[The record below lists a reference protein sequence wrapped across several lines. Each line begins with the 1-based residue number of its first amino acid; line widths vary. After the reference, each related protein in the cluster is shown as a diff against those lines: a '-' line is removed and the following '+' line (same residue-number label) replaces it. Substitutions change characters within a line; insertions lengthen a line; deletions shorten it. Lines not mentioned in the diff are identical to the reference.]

1 MWDMPVININCINRK
16 LLVSVIAAGYL
27 AIVQLA
33 TAAVPNPQERIDY
46 WQQNYSEL
54 TEIDDPRVASAQI
67 IFERVLQAAGTRYGV
82 NPRLFI
88 IKENPFNIVLPVSI
102 PDGWVIL
109 SKQVLDMCY
118 EVQNEGD
125 DRLAFVLAHEIAHL
139 LDDDF
144 WHMNFFS
151 ALSLLKNDKNVEQ
164 AAVVKE
170 IQGIFAQTAKI
181 EAKELRADER
191 GILFAAMAGY
201 SPFSIVSKT
210 ANEENS
216 FFHEWHELL
225 DVSQYAQANAAS
237 THPTSSQR
245 STAVLARLKQVSE
258 QSDLFRVGL
267 IMYQTGK
274 FELAAKAFAEFLR
287 YFPSRE
293 VYHNLAATHHQ
304 IAINYYQ
311 SDPELVKQRL
321 LPFRLPIMAD
331 PYTRAAFGVSRG
343 QKPNQND
350 FEQHIDLAIKH
361 YQSAI
366 EQDANYLL
374 AYQNLASA
382 YLLNNEPYKAIAT
395 LQDIVKRSPN
405 NAVLLN
411 ILGVGFYLTEN
422 PEKAEALLQKA
433 IDING
438 RFAAAYYNLGKIAY
452 MQGDEEKAHQLWQEF
467 VKIVPDH
474 RWSKHLVSNF
484 NIRVTTPAENP
495 IGHPASN
502 QLELMVGVQ
511 IGHYLDEIP
520 DSLGKPRVK
529 IFSIGGTEYSLLE
542 YPNGVSIVAEIDE
555 VRIIFVSEKYKVR
568 NAQGINIGSTR
579 KKVISNYGLP
589 TLHIDSTRGQNLL
602 YPKDGISIQ
611 LAHDKVVSWAMY

>member
-1 MWDMPVININCINRK
+1 MLGIQIRQINKKYLMSTVIVGCFAIFH
-16 LLVSVIAAGYL
+16 L
-27 AIVQLA
+27 APAFAL
-33 TAAVPNPQERIDY
+33 PNPQERINY

-54 TEIDDPRVASAQI
+54 TELDDPRVANAHV

-82 NPRLFI
+82 IPRLLI

-118 EVQNEGD
+118 EVQDQGD

-144 WHMNFFS
+144 WHMSFFS
-151 ALSLLKNDKNVEQ
+151 ALSLLKSNQDVERT
-164 AAVVKE
+164 VVEE
-170 IQGIFAQTAKI
+170 IQEIFSQTAKI

-201 SPFSIVSKT
+201 SPFSIVSDSATDEK
-210 ANEENS
+210 S
-216 FFHEWHELL
+216 FFHQWHEALN
-225 DVSQYAQANAAS
+225 VSQYAQANAAS

-245 STAVLARLKQVSE
+245 TMAVLARLKQVSE

-304 IAINYYQ
+304 IALNYFQ
-311 SDPELVKQRL
+311 SDPELIKQRL
-321 LPFRLPIMAD
+321 LPFRLPVMAD
-331 PYTRAAFGVSRG
+331 PYTRAAFGVTRG
-343 QKPNQND
+343 RQQNQAA
-350 FEQHIDLAIKH
+350 FKRHIDLAIAY

-366 EQDANYLL
+366 EQDKNYLL

-382 YLLNNEPYKAIAT
+382 YLLNDEPYKAIAT
-395 LQDIVKRSPN
+395 LQDIVARSPD
-405 NAVLLN
+405 NAILLN

-422 PEKAEALLQKA
+422 PEKAEKLLQKA
-433 IDING
+433 IVINS

-452 MQGDEEKAHQLWQEF
+452 LQGDEAKAYQLWEKF
-467 VKIVPDH
+467 ISIVPDH

-484 NIRVTTPAENP
+484 NIQSTLQV
-495 IGHPASN
+495 GKKLSHPSAS
-502 QLELMVGVQ
+502 QMQRLLGVQ
-511 IGHYLDEIP
+511 VGHYIDEIP
-520 DSLGKPRVK
+520 ASLGKPRIK
-529 IFSIGGTEYSLLE
+529 KFAIDGADYSLLE
-542 YPNGVSIVAEIDE
+542 YPNGVSMVTESDE
-555 VRIIFVSEKYKVR
+555 VRIIFVGENFKVKDVKS
-568 NAQGINIGSTR
+568 INIGSAR
-579 KKVISNYGLP
+579 NKVISNYGLP
-589 TLHIDSTRGQNLL
+589 ALHLDSTRGQNLL
-602 YPKDGISIQ
+602 YPQDGISFQI
-611 LAHDKVVSWAMY
+611 AHDKVISWAVY

>member
-1 MWDMPVININCINRK
+1 VINVMWTKRK
-16 LLVSVIAAGYL
+16 LLMLVLVSGCITSFYVSPSVAL
-27 AIVQLA
+27 
-33 TAAVPNPQERIDY
+33 PNPQERIDY

-54 TEIDDPRVASAQI
+54 TEVDDPRVVNAHQ

-82 NPRLFI
+82 IPRLFI
-88 IKENPFNIVLPVSI
+88 IKENPFNVVLPISI
-102 PDGWVIL
+102 PDGWVIV
-109 SKQVLDMCY
+109 SRQVLDMCY
-118 EVQNEGD
+118 ESQKEGD

-144 WHMNFFS
+144 WHMSFFS
-151 ALSLLKNDKNVEQ
+151 ALSLLEENQNVEQ
-164 AAVVKE
+164 AEVVKE

-201 SPFSIVSKT
+201 SPFSIVSATK
-210 ANEENS
+210 NGKNS

-225 DVSQYAQANAAS
+225 KVSRLDQSNAIS
-237 THPTSSQR
+237 THPTLSQR

-258 QSDLFRVGL
+258 QSDLFRIGL
-267 IMYQTGK
+267 LLYQTGK
-274 FELAAKAFAEFLR
+274 FELAAKAFTEFLR

-304 IAINYYQ
+304 IALNYYQ
-311 SDPELVKQRL
+311 SDPELVKKRL

-331 PYTRAAFGVSRG
+331 PYTRAAFGITRG
-343 QKPNQND
+343 RKPNQND

-361 YQSAI
+361 YQLAI
-366 EQDANYLL
+366 EQDVNYLL

-395 LQDIVKRSPN
+395 LQDIVKRLPN

-411 ILGVGFYLTEN
+411 ILGVGFFLTEN
-422 PEKAEALLQKA
+422 PEKAETLLQKA
-433 IDING
+433 IEING
-438 RFAAAYYNLGKIAY
+438 RFVAAYYNLGKIAY
-452 MQGDEEKAHQLWQEF
+452 LQGDEAKAHKLWQEF
-467 VKIVPDH
+467 VKIAPDH
-474 RWSKHLVSNF
+474 RWSRHLVSNF
-484 NIRVTTPAENP
+484 NIRATTPASHP
-495 IGHPASN
+495 TSHPASK
-502 QLELMVGVQ
+502 QMELMVGVQ

-520 DSLGKPRVK
+520 DSLGKPRTK
-529 IFSIGGTEYSLLE
+529 NFSIGDTAYSLLE

-555 VRIIFVSEKYKVR
+555 VRIIFVSEKFNVKHT
-568 NAQGINIGSTR
+568 QGINIGSTR

-589 TLHIDSTRGQNLL
+589 TLRLDSTRGQNLL
-602 YPKDGISIQ
+602 YPQDGISIQ
-611 LAHDKVVSWAMY
+611 LAHDKVISWAVY